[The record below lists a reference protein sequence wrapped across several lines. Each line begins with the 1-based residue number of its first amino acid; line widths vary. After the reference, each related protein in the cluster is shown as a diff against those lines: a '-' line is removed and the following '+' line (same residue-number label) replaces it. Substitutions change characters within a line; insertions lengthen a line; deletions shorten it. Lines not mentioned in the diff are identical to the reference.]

1 MSAQVEYQSTCNLL
15 EIQWRM
21 FHEIHTAHV
30 AGQEVGWLFK
40 IKEAQYEA
48 VITVPHF
55 HAAEGL
61 YQDAHGG
68 SIVIRA
74 GNAHEVVIVRS
85 EQNASAALPT
95 PDATEIR
102 ADSIL
107 AFDDRLTPTV
117 LEQRLETQLWQDHL
131 QVPPG
136 LLVAFR
142 SGSPA
147 IQSWIAQKTT
157 TLFNVDEPAAAPP

>member
-1 MSAQVEYQSTCNLL
+1 MSTQVEYQSTRNLL
-15 EIQWRM
+15 EIQWGM
-21 FHEIHTAHV
+21 FYEINAAHI

-40 IKEAQYEA
+40 IKEAKHEA
-48 VITVPHF
+48 VIPVPHF
-55 HAAEGL
+55 HATEGL

-102 ADSIL
+102 ADVIL
-107 AFDDRLTPTV
+107 AVDDRLSPTV
-117 LEQRLETQLWQDHL
+117 LEQRLKTQLGQDHL
-131 QVPPG
+131 QVSPG
-136 LLVAFR
+136 FFVAFR

-147 IQSWIAQKTT
+147 I
-157 TLFNVDEPAAAPP
+157 